1 MKRNTL
7 IFTAALVL
15 LLSVAC
21 RPRTAT
27 LTPPPTPELLPTPT
41 LIATPAPETP
51 ADPAPGV
58 QIIGEDVTV
67 VASGFSGTFEGTLT
81 SDSGSSAPASL
92 TLLQDG
98 LTVSGTINV
107 GQGLVVDGGNCGQ
120 TTVPAGNVSANGQ
133 LDPATPNRLDAGSMF
148 NVQGLAIELR
158 LVGDLSADGQTLTA
172 QATIDLP
179 LLCGRDPVIS
189 GTFMRR

>member
-1 MKRNTL
+1 
-7 IFTAALVL
+7 
-15 LLSVAC
+15 
-21 RPRTAT
+21 
-27 LTPPPTPELLPTPT
+27 
-41 LIATPAPETP
+41 
-51 ADPAPGV
+51 V